1 MLPTPDDLSR
11 RLDLAM
17 TWFPTLCRNLGR
29 TIHDLGKPP
38 RDPHKQVVKHKVEE
52 QQLSSTTT
60 LRRTTIEEVE
70 IRQDAFADKDK

>member
-38 RDPHKQVVKHKVEE
+38 RSP
-52 QQLSSTTT
+52 
-60 LRRTTIEEVE
+60 
-70 IRQDAFADKDK
+70 